1 MTFDRQDGVLEA
13 ARGEIGGV
21 NPVLQHAGSP
31 KLQPSASSGLK
42 QSISPRKERMDC
54 FVARA
59 PRNDVERDAVSH
71 SRGTNARGLNVV
83 PLDEREQGMPG
94 ARCTRGLVC

>member
-1 MTFDRQDGVLEA
+1 VAFDRQDGVLEA

-59 PRNDVERDAVSH
+59 PRNDGGYSFAF
-71 SRGTNARGLNVV
+71 SRRYASELWG
-83 PLDEREQGMPG
+83 
-94 ARCTRGLVC
+94 